1 MKNEKEQKKNKEI
14 KKRWNAPATCTV
26 GRFTGF
32 CLLPSF
38 QRRWKQ
44 KKKQKKRRKKE
55 KRNRNKVIAGRQES
69 QTGLAGWSDI
79 KEIILFYFT
88 LIAKRII
95 GLLFF

>member
-1 MKNEKEQKKNKEI
+1 M
-14 KKRWNAPATCTV
+14 RRLPAPLGALP
-26 GRFTGF
+26 GF
-32 CLLPSF
+32 AFYRVFKDAGS
-38 QRRWKQ
+38 K

-95 GLLFF
+95 GLFFF